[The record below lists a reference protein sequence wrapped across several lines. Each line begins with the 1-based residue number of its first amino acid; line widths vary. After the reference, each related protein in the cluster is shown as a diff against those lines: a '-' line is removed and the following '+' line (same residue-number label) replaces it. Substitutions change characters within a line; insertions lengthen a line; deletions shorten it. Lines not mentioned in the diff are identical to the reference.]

1 MTNQIKLLSKRG
13 HEIADNN
20 LVGYI
25 TIGVD
30 TTDIQTHSL
39 GGLDEPVD
47 ENGHD
52 I

>member
-1 MTNQIKLLSKRG
+1 MSGYKLLTSF
-13 HEIADNN
+13 

-30 TTDIQTHSL
+30 TTAIETHSL